1 MGLFQTNKPKSAGKV
16 MIPASTTLGDVVNE
30 TLSHMAEMAG
40 HTLGPGGRAVLIE
53 RPEMGMKP
61 IITKDGVT
69 VIKNLGYSQAVKQL
83 ILESARDAAL
93 RTAEQAG
100 DGTTTATILSAAI
113 TRETSLAVKEY
124 PKVSPQRIVREMQE
138 LVPYLK
144 NKVQEF
150 AMPVD
155 GDNFQVVLERVATLS
170 ANGDLK
176 LAKKIIE
183 AFDLVGEEGNL
194 TIVEGTGTS
203 RYEIER
209 ITGYTIDVGYEES
222 AKKFSNGFIN
232 DRSGTMV
239 GLENPIFV
247 LFDGVINDT
256 MQIYAGLTKL
266 SEYFDEH
273 KSPYKNIVVVA
284 HGFSDLF
291 IADMHANWN
300 TPNTV
305 NIFPLLTPQTAIMN
319 GRTQF
324 LYDLQA
330 YTGAP
335 VFNPLDKPFS
345 DVDAAKLVENNLVTN
360 FEAGRF
366 RTSVISKED
375 EMLISDRVTEL
386 KFQLE
391 KPESEYEANDLK
403 VRIGKLTSGI
413 ARLYIYAPS
422 QGDTREKRDRAEDA
436 WMAIRGAIKS
446 GACPGGGY
454 VLLRLSADLFTLAN
468 SYIGPMAIA
477 CDILAEALLMPFE
490 ILYRNYGYNEEEIVA
505 HRAEMLLNDDSTF
518 DIQEQKWV
526 PRFDLLDS
534 IPAVAEAIESSI
546 SIASLLGTLGGIISF
561 NRDSQTDETEQRLAS
576 EFNKAIQSGE

>member
-1 MGLFQTNKPKSAGKV
+1 MALFQTSKPKSAGKV
-16 MIPASTTLGDVVNE
+16 MIPASQTLGDVVNE
-30 TLSHMAEMAG
+30 TLAHMAEMAG

-69 VIKNLGYSQAVKQL
+69 VIKNLGYGQAVKQL

-113 TRETSLAVKEY
+113 TAETHKAVKGN

-144 NKVQEF
+144 NKVMEH
-150 AMPVD
+150 AIPVD
-155 GDNFQVVLERVATLS
+155 GDNFDYILERVATLS

-183 AFDLVGEEGNL
+183 AFNLVGEEGNL
-194 TIVEGTGTS
+194 TIVESTGTS
-203 RYEIER
+203 KYEIER
-209 ITGYTIDVGYEES
+209 ITGYTVDMGYEES
-222 AKKFSNGFIN
+222 VKKFSNGFIN
-232 DRSGTMV
+232 DRSGTLV
-239 GLENPIFV
+239 GLENPVFV
-247 LFDGVINDT
+247 LFDGVINDIN
-256 MQIYAGLTKL
+256 QIYAGLTKL
-266 SEYFDEH
+266 SDYFDFI
-273 KSPYKNIVVVA
+273 KKQDKNIVVVA
-284 HGFSDLF
+284 HGFSDTF
-291 IADMHANWN
+291 IADMHVNWN
-300 TPNTV
+300 TANTV
-305 NIFPLLTPQTAIMN
+305 NIFPLLTPQMAILN
-319 GRTQF
+319 WRTQF

-335 VFNPLDKPFS
+335 VFNPLDRPFS
-345 DVDAAKLVENNLVTN
+345 DVDPKALVDRNLVTN

-366 RTSVISKED
+366 RTSLISKED
-375 EMLISDRVTEL
+375 EMLISDRVGEL
-386 KFQLE
+386 KRQLE

-413 ARLYIYAPS
+413 ARLYIHAPS

-436 WMAIRGAIKS
+436 WMAIRGAIRD

-454 VLLRLSADLFTLAN
+454 VLLRLSADLLLLADEF
-468 SYIGPMAIA
+468 SGPRRIA
-477 CDILAEALLMPFE
+477 AEILAEALLMPVE
-490 ILYRNYGYNEEEIVA
+490 ILYRNYGYNEDEIVE
-505 HRAEMLLNDDSTF
+505 HRHKMLSNDDQTF
-518 DIQEQKWV
+518 DILEQVWV
-526 PRFDLLDS
+526 PKYDLLDS
-534 IPAVAEAIESSI
+534 VPAVSEAIESSI

-561 NRDSQTDETEQRLAS
+561 NRDNSADETEERLAR
-576 EFNKAIQSGE
+576 EFNKAIQEG